1 MKLQD
6 LYPNFSLMNDSAQE
20 QFIGEYRERRFKE
33 LNSVVPTS
41 SKKESSVGLTPE
53 EKLAI
58 SLLGLKRKDI
68 LALRAITP
76 PEPEEGDLFDDNGLV
91 EGDE

>member
-1 MKLQD
+1 MKLQN
-6 LYPNFSLMNDSAQE
+6 LYHDFSLMGELTQA
-20 QFIGEYRERRFKE
+20 QFISEYRERRFKD
-33 LNSVVPTS
+33 LNSAVSTL
-41 SKKESSVGLTPE
+41 SKKELAVQLTIE

-68 LALRAITP
+68 LALRSLTP